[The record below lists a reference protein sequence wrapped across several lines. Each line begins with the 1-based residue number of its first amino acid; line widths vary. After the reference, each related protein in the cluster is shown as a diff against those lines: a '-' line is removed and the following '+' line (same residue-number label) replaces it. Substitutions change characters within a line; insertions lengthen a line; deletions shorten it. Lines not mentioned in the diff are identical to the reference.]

1 MKRFIPLFLITLL
14 VAACGSVADKN
25 EYVNSVNQA
34 QASLTKSLTAINP
47 AGDPTQIATELDEGG
62 KLIDTAAT
70 DFKAITPPDDAK
82 RAHGMIVAGL
92 QSLAATFRD
101 AAEAARAKDTAKLT
115 EILSGIQT
123 SDGAKELEAAQKE
136 LTENGYKFQADA

>member
-1 MKRFIPLFLITLL
+1 MKRFIPLFLVTLL
-14 VAACGSVADKN
+14 VAACGSTADKN

-47 AGDPTQIATELDEGG
+47 GGDPAQIATELDKGG

-82 RAHGMIVAGL
+82 HAHGMIVGGL

-123 SDGAKELEAAQKE
+123 SAGAKELEAAQKE
-136 LTENGYKFQADA
+136 LVENGYKFQS